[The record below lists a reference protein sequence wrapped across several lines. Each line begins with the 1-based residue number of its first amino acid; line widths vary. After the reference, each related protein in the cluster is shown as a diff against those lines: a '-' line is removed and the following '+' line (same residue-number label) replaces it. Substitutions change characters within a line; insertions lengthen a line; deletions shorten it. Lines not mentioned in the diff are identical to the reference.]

1 MSYHLSHCTR
11 SEMLLQQHL
20 VLWQAQQ
27 TTVVAL
33 QLPSALL
40 LYLNS
45 IKTSWTALCSCTGFL
60 LLKFR
65 YWAAFTVSALIL
77 NEGEQRCTSPG
88 SALLG
93 SLRVCREGGMFWLC
107 FSWKAEV
114 LTSLREVL
122 ALFLGQA
129 GHPSAAM
136 LGDSSHTLLIA
147 FCSC

>member
-45 IKTSWTALCSCTGFL
+45 IKTSWTAPCSCTGFL

-65 YWAAFTVSALIL
+65 YWASFTMPALTL
-77 NEGEQRCTSPG
+77 NEREQRCTSPG

-93 SLRVCREGGMFWLC
+93 RLRVLQGRGN
-107 FSWKAEV
+107 
-114 LTSLREVL
+114 VL
-122 ALFLGQA
+122 ALFLTEGWSTHLPQ
-129 GHPSAAM
+129 GSACPVPWSSWASI
-136 LGDSSHTLLIA
+136 SSHVRWLIPHHFAA